1 MLLYRN
7 NIGWYIDDND
17 SELQTVVDNCAERIL
32 YEMVVLLNYRKICK
46 LLSEIPHR
54 ICMMM
59 MADNDNIKLSK
70 YPQTAFLG
78 ALFWFLKL
86 LTNVHLLTTIAML
99 IWATYYLPQ

>member
-1 MLLYRN
+1 MFLYRN

-17 SELQTVVDNCAERIL
+17 SELQTVVDNCAERICL

-46 LLSEIPHR
+46 LLSKIPH
-54 ICMMM
+54 

-78 ALFWFLKL
+78 GLFWFLKL

>member
-1 MLLYRN
+1 MIVNYKLLSIIVQR
-7 NIGWYIDDND
+7 DF
-17 SELQTVVDNCAERIL
+17 L

-46 LLSEIPHR
+46 LLSEILHR

-78 ALFWFLKL
+78 ALF
-86 LTNVHLLTTIAML
+86 
-99 IWATYYLPQ
+99 